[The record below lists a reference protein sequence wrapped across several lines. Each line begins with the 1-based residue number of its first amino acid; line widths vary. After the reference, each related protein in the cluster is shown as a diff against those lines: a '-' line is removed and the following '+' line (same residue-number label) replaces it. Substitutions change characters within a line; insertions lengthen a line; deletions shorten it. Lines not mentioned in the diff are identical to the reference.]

1 MSQYG
6 EPIHYHKASGK
17 MLATTLLMMWGTPF
31 IYNGEEIGM
40 TNANYE
46 QFEDYRDVSTLEKIK
61 TFIRRKLPR

>member
-6 EPIHYHKASGK
+6 EPVHYHKESGK

-40 TNANYE
+40 INANS
-46 QFEDYRDVSTLEKIK
+46 R
-61 TFIRRKLPR
+61 